1 MSTKASLSRGAQITA
16 VRNKLDITRKEFADS
31 LGLSKEDEKRLK
43 LWETDEEEIPEDVYK
58 KIMAYPTE
66 PPFEDDEDGK

>member
-58 KIMAYPTE
+58 KIMA
-66 PPFEDDEDGK
+66 